1 MSRVPT
7 NNLTCE
13 VEISR
18 YHGKFLVE
26 KWKTQVV
33 CIEDWTAL
41 DTTKCLRSG
50 TNLYQPTE
58 TRYNSVQVLI
68 FPTLSA
74 RRSPIHAQEYVHE
87 LSAVVPQTQ
96 LMLEMRHFSRDGGE
110 H

>member
-1 MSRVPT
+1 
-7 NNLTCE
+7 

-18 YHGKFLVE
+18 YHDKFLVE

-33 CIEDWTAL
+33 CIEDWTVAIKSNQWNPL